1 MPKLLDLTKNAAED
15 EMKAIG
21 LKADFAYEKGSSSDD
36 SDLIVV
42 KQQYKK
48 GESLAVGTKVKLTL
62 GKKESST
69 TAAEK
74 VEVPALV
81 NYTEKKAEQE
91 LKKLG
96 LKVKK
101 AYANSRVQKAEV
113 S

>member
-1 MPKLLDLTKNAAED
+1 M
-15 EMKAIG
+15 
-21 LKADFAYEKGSSSDD
+21 
-36 SDLIVV
+36 

-91 LKKLG
+91 EEFSRLG
-96 LKVKK
+96 YLEQF
-101 AYANSRVQKAEV
+101 YQGQ
-113 S
+113 